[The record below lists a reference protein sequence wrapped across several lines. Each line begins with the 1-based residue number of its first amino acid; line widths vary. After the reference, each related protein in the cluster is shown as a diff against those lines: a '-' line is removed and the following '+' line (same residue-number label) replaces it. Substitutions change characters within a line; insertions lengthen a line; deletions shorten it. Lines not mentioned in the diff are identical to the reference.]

1 MIFILKNVFSS
12 GQSSS
17 SQQGS
22 QKDGGNN
29 GSFNI
34 TFPTLDGSSN
44 NSGSQMPLHTWSLQN
59 LQSAL
64 PVLSSVPEQIKFEEN
79 SVNNGDNCNNL
90 EQLQRRGSDPL
101 LEFYVDK
108 QKLEDVSRQLK
119 SSTSFENRVGLN
131 LVKDLKEDLNETK
144 SDLKKVE
151 DVAVVATITT
161 ISPKKSVEEKQV
173 QTSPTISP
181 SNSNVNLENEINK
194 NTSAPAI
201 QIVDE
206 HQQQQNLEI
215 GKKHALKKYCFCGST
230 GSNNTS
236 VLQFHEIFVDKNYE

>member
-79 SVNNGDNCNNL
+79 SVSNGDNCNNL

-119 SSTSFENRVGLN
+119 SSTSSSSTFESRVGLN
-131 LVKDLKEDLNETK
+131 LVKDLKEVDLKNEKTK
-144 SDLKKVE
+144 SDLKNVE
-151 DVAVVATITT
+151 DNVKTTIT
-161 ISPKKSVEEKQV
+161 SPKKSVEEKQV
-173 QTSPTISP
+173 QTSPTITP
-181 SNSNVNLENEINK
+181 SNSNVNLENEIK
-194 NTSAPAI
+194 DHPSTTIAPTI

-206 HQQQQNLEI
+206 DQQQQNLEI
-215 GKKHALKKYCFCGST
+215 GKKHLLTLLFKSPKSR
-230 GSNNTS
+230 
-236 VLQFHEIFVDKNYE
+236 

>member
-1 MIFILKNVFSS
+1 
-12 GQSSS
+12 
-17 SQQGS
+17 
-22 QKDGGNN
+22 
-29 GSFNI
+29 
-34 TFPTLDGSSN
+34 
-44 NSGSQMPLHTWSLQN
+44 MPLHTWSLQN

-119 SSTSFENRVGLN
+119 SSTSSSSTFENRVGLN
-131 LVKDLKEDLNETK
+131 LVKELKEDLNETK

-151 DVAVVATITT
+151 DVATT
-161 ISPKKSVEEKQV
+161 TTSPKKSVEEKQV

-181 SNSNVNLENEINK
+181 SNSNANLENEINK
-194 NTSAPAI
+194 NPSAPAI
-201 QIVDE
+201 QILDE
-206 HQQQQNLEI
+206 HRQQQQNLEI
-215 GKKHALKKYCFCGST
+215 AAEFGPASQKPGT
-230 GSNNTS
+230 R
-236 VLQFHEIFVDKNYE
+236 QFLDFS